1 MLIYAYLES
10 VPVFLKHVRKMWLGD
25 VKARKQS
32 LNYVPGI
39 VKSVKFHII
48 GTELKKPQELPP
60 TLSSLGQIH

>member
-1 MLIYAYLES
+1 MPIWNLS
-10 VPVFLKHVRKMWLGD
+10 VFLKHVRWMWLGG

-32 LNYVPGI
+32 LKYVPRI